1 MWTGTVSHHGGFSPV
16 IVTSV
21 VIRVRQRTPLDS
33 RPASS
38 EAVQR
43 ASQRAQALPE
53 PEPGLTGAHWVMWHA
68 FPGPSAARVQ
78 GSWLTQHHEQ
88 QARGQKQKNAG
99 QGDEDRYR
107 VSSLGGSPR
116 SGRGR
121 KEGWRA
127 KEAGALCVHG
137 AYKGRTENQSREA
150 ASQTGTSETYLEQAN
165 GGQNFYFPWT
175 ISLGC
180 WGSQRP
186 SRSCPSHTTH
196 TKAHLLTVQFSSILC
211 LRRPSVAFPVR
222 DGSSAGIVEMSSRQQ
237 GYGAGFCL
245 HSVNSLWVLF
255 PGVSE

>member
-1 MWTGTVSHHGGFSPV
+1 MSHHGGFSPV
-16 IVTSV
+16 IVTPV

-137 AYKGRTENQSREA
+137 AYLQ
-150 ASQTGTSETYLEQAN
+150 QTLTYLWMENPA
-165 GGQNFYFPWT
+165 
-175 ISLGC
+175 ILGAL
-180 WGSQRP
+180 RP
-186 SRSCPSHTTH
+186 
-196 TKAHLLTVQFSSILC
+196 
-211 LRRPSVAFPVR
+211 
-222 DGSSAGIVEMSSRQQ
+222 
-237 GYGAGFCL
+237 
-245 HSVNSLWVLF
+245 
-255 PGVSE
+255 